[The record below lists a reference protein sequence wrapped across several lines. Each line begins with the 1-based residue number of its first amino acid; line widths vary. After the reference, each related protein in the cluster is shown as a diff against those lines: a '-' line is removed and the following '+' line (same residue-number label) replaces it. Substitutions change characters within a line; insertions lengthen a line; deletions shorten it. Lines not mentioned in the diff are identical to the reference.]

1 MSISSSDVPLCDLS
15 PQFREL
21 QGQLEDAVK
30 RVLASGQV
38 INGPDVAAFE
48 KECAAFCGAKHA
60 VGCANGTDAIS
71 LALAAL
77 DIGPGDEVILPP
89 FTFFATVGSVCRIGA
104 TPVFAEIDPVS
115 YNIDPEEVRRKITPK
130 TRAIMPVHL
139 YGQCADMNAIR
150 EIAHDRGIPI
160 VEDAA
165 QAIGAEL
172 GGRRAGSLGTIGCFS
187 FYPSK
192 NLGAYGDAGLVTTD
206 DDRLAAK
213 LKALRVH
220 GMEPKYF
227 HKYLGWNARL
237 DTIQAALLRVKL
249 PHLERWT
256 TQRQI
261 AAGRYDLLLQQ
272 AGLDDKLKRPTR
284 LSDRR
289 HVFNQ
294 YVLRVSEGKR
304 DALVKHL
311 KENKIGCEIYY
322 PVPLHLQECLSHLG
336 FTEGDFPISEK
347 AAREVIA
354 LPMFPEIHPDQ
365 QARVVQEL
373 SRFFGSA
380 MRKAA

>member
-1 MSISSSDVPLCDLS
+1 MSIASSDVPLCDLNQ
-15 PQFREL
+15 QFREL
-21 QGQLEDAVK
+21 QPQLEDAVK
-30 RVLASGQV
+30 RVLSSGQV

-48 KECAAFCGAKHA
+48 KESAAYCGTKHA
-60 VGCANGTDAIS
+60 IGCANGTDAIS

-89 FTFFATVGSVCRIGA
+89 FTFFATVGCVCRIGA

-115 YNIDPEEVRRKITPK
+115 YNMNPDAIRAKVTSK
-130 TRAIMPVHL
+130 TRAILPVHL
-139 YGQCADMNAIR
+139 YGQCAEMAEIR
-150 EIAHDRGIPI
+150 EIARQRGIAVI
-160 VEDAA
+160 EDAA

-172 GGRRAGSLGTIGCFS
+172 DGKRAGSLGDMGCFS

-220 GMEPKYF
+220 GMEPKYY

-249 PHLERWT
+249 PHLDRWT
-256 TQRQI
+256 TMRQV

-272 AGLDDKLKRPTR
+272 AGLDEVLQRPTR
-284 LSDRR
+284 LGNRR

-294 YVLRVSEGKR
+294 YVLRVADGKR
-304 DALVKHL
+304 DSLVKHL

-336 FTEGDFPISEK
+336 FKQGDFPVSEK
-347 AAREVIA
+347 AAKEVIA
-354 LPMFPEIHPDQ
+354 LPMFPEIHPEQ
-365 QARVVQEL
+365 QSRVVQEM
-373 SRFFGSA
+373 SRFFGLTA
-380 MRKAA
+380 RKAA